1 MMELFH
7 GRINLA
13 DEVRLT
19 TNAKAAGCAAKL
31 SPSMLDAVLKK
42 LPAQR
47 NANVL
52 VGFET
57 SDDAAVYQL
66 TDDLAIVQTVD
77 FFTPIVDDPTL
88 FGQVAATNSLSDVY
102 AMGGVPISALTILAY
117 PAAGAPE
124 VLEQILRGGLS
135 KMVEANCTVVGGH
148 SIRDD
153 EIKFGYA
160 VTGTIHPKHIWK
172 NVGARPG
179 DVLIL
184 TKPIGTG
191 VISTALK
198 QERAEPAWIVSATAS
213 MTRLN
218 RDAAEALHEIE
229 RSASADQRPGGQRPV
244 HAVTDVTGFGL
255 LGHAREMAIGSGV
268 SIILDHARVEY
279 LPGATEASRAKFFSG
294 GMKNNRD
301 FVESCTEFST
311 TVPDEFRAL
320 MFDPQ
325 TSGGLLISIAP
336 EFADAALASLAR
348 HNVSA
353 RRVGEVTPR
362 SSALLAVV

>member
-1 MMELFH
+1 MD
-7 GRINLA
+7 LA
-13 DEVRLT
+13 EAVRLT

-31 SPSMLDAVLKK
+31 SPSVLDAVLKK
-42 LPAQR
+42 LPPQR
-47 NANVL
+47 NAKVL

-66 TDDLAIVQTVD
+66 TEELAIVQTVD
-77 FFTPIVDDPTL
+77 FFTPIVDDPNL
-88 FGQVAATNSLSDVY
+88 FGQVAAANSLSDIY
-102 AMGGVPISALTILAY
+102 AMGGRPISSLTILAY

-124 VLEQILRGGLS
+124 VLEQILRGGLA

-148 SIRDD
+148 SIRDE

-160 VTGTIHPKHIWK
+160 VTGTIHPQHIWK
-172 NVGARPG
+172 NVGALPG
-179 DVLIL
+179 DSIIL

-198 QERAEPAWIVSATAS
+198 QEQAEPAWVAAATAV

-229 RSASADQRPGGQRPV
+229 SSAPPGQRPI
-244 HAVTDVTGFGL
+244 HAVTDITGFGL

-268 SIILDHARVEY
+268 SITIDHARIEY
-279 LPGATEASRAKFFSG
+279 LPGAIEASRAGFFSG

-301 FVESCTEFST
+301 FVESCTEFSPG
-311 TVPDEFRAL
+311 VSDEFRAL
-320 MFDPQ
+320 AFDPQ
-325 TSGGLLISIAP
+325 TSGGLLVAIAA
-336 EFADAALASLAR
+336 EYADAALAGLTQ
-348 HNVSA
+348 HKVSA
-353 RRVGEVTPR
+353 RRIGEVTSK
-362 SSALLAVV
+362 SSTLLAVV